1 MLFLIQCKSY
11 YNLEQA
17 YKSITINMMNLNQ
30 LFLTFQHNLRW
41 VSLIEFVGS
50 HSARNGKLIKKL
62 VVDERHQMLLNM
74 PLISQKIGIEYDT
87 SFLWAETAAI
97 MSNNR
102 YLAFGESCGSGRL
115 AHGFRKIVPVD
126 DDDDDNRPWYGLNME
141 ITYMD
146 DSVVLPPFV
155 KHSYPSYENTN
166 KKKKARRIM

>member
-1 MLFLIQCKSY
+1 MTTNVFK
-11 YNLEQA
+11 
-17 YKSITINMMNLNQ
+17 
-30 LFLTFQHNLRW
+30 LFLTLQSELRCE
-41 VSLIEFVGS
+41 LRRIILKEFSGTHQVQKG
-50 HSARNGKLIKKL
+50 GLIKKM
-62 VVDERHQMLLNM
+62 VFDDRHQMLLNM

-146 DSVVLPPFV
+146 DSVVLPPFE